1 MDKIRLS
8 KKLAY
13 ILRHN
18 PLKYNLV
25 LDRYGFAILKRVAEA
40 LGVEEEEIR
49 ELVKNQEKKRFE
61 IKGNKIRALYGH
73 SAHIEI
79 TYKPSSPPS
88 NLYHGTSRKMVK
100 SIEKEGLKPMQRKYV
115 HLSKDIEDA
124 IRVGKRK
131 DPNPVV
137 FVIDAE
143 KAHKDGITFYKAG
156 PVFLVD
162 YLPPQYIKEILHRS

>member
-25 LDRYGFAILKRVAEA
+25 LDRKGFAILKRVAEV
-40 LGVEEEEIR
+40 LQVSEEEIK
-49 ELVKNQEKKRFE
+49 ELVKNQKKIRFE

-79 TYKPSSPPS
+79 TYKPSTPPS
-88 NLYHGTSRKMVK
+88 SLYHGTSRKTAK
-100 SIEKEGLKPMQRKYV
+100 SIEKEGIKPMQRKYV
-115 HLSKDIEDA
+115 HLSKSIEDA
-124 IRVGKRK
+124 ISVGKRK
-131 DPNPVV
+131 DPNPAVI
-137 FVIDAE
+137 VIDAH
-143 KAHKDGITFYKAG
+143 KAHMDGIVFYEAG
-156 PVFLVD
+156 PVFLVN
-162 YLPPQYIKEILHRS
+162 YLPPQYIKEILYRP

>member
-40 LGVEEEEIR
+40 LGVGEEEIR

-100 SIEKEGLKPMQRKYV
+100 YRKRRFET
-115 HLSKDIEDA
+115 H
-124 IRVGKRK
+124 
-131 DPNPVV
+131 
-137 FVIDAE
+137 AE
-143 KAHKDGITFYKAG
+143 
-156 PVFLVD
+156 
-162 YLPPQYIKEILHRS
+162 EICTPF